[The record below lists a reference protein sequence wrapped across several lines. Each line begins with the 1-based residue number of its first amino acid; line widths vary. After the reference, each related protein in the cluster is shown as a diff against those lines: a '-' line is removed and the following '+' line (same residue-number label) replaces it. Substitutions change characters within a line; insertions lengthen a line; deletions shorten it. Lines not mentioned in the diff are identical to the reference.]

1 MGVLPPY
8 VWGKHAVGLGESS
21 AALKGFQVVPGSYR
35 KGYQDRDNRHI
46 KIGERWLQDYK
57 VSQWAQSDFSGGQ
70 YQDILVD
77 DAMFARCCGM
87 IVGNYGD
94 RKGLRTTQSLKLAT
108 EKTSGNPINPTNY
121 SGLGSITDYMWAWD
135 KLFVLSQTAGTI
147 YVFSP
152 DQSAGGE
159 GKFTVATIY
168 VGTTATC
175 MTANRTIG
183 SIVVGHNNGKVT
195 EFKRTDYTL
204 WRAFRWD
211 LGEAIAVHN
220 RMPQRLRDV
229 GVSKLHMYNGYV
241 IVAMGNRIFYYDGAN
256 ANVGATASDH
266 CDTCE
271 WIDIGD
277 ASESWVRGF
286 CEFQNLL
293 LVMSQTG
300 YSQCAI
306 DATNLSGSLMPWVRV
321 PYMFLGQS
329 LITYAGRLYVG
340 GAGYDFEGQVSY
352 GQLFEVDGSSFRE
365 LRCWYDMYSQ
375 FGGSTYV
382 PQVASLTVHEGM
394 LFMPDEYNRGLVA
407 YDFIGDAFFG
417 CYSLDA
423 TKTSAAPKRVISAGS
438 YLLVLAYGVDGG
450 LYYVPKANF
459 HNVTSW
465 VETSEFALEPA
476 LGKRWLTCQ
485 VHSRYG
491 GTGLEVST
499 DGGYSWTSVTR
510 TQLVRSG
517 YNFVSFFDLSSLAM
531 SGSIRLRVAFDQT
544 DVFSSSSYYWREL
557 VEIVVGFMVEPP
569 KLRQWNLAFTCAENL
584 EYLDGSG
591 VDSYT
596 DPDDV
601 VAQLHSWYKNG
612 TILSFQDRDG
622 TQALVMITL
631 CQENE
636 PALVATTAGNR
647 ETYVTVTLAE
657 TTST

>member
-1 MGVLPPY
+1 MGALPAF
-8 VWGKHAVGLGESS
+8 VTGKHGVGLGESS

-159 GKFTVATIY
+159 GKFTVATIN

-211 LGEAIAVHN
+211 LKDGSSPHDRI
-220 RMPQRLRDV
+220 PTRLRDA
-229 GVSKLHMYNGYV
+229 GISKLHMYNGYV
-241 IVAMGNRIFYYDGAN
+241 IAAMGNRIFYYDGAN
-256 ANVGATASDH
+256 TNAADPVSNH
-266 CDTCE
+266 CDNCE

-277 ASESWVRGF
+277 TSESYVRAF

-300 YSQCAI
+300 NSQCAI
-306 DATNLSGSLMPWVRV
+306 DSTNLSGDLMPWVRV

-340 GAGYDFEGQVSY
+340 GAGYDFEGKASY
-352 GQLFEVDGSSFRE
+352 GQLFEVDGRSFRE

-382 PQVASLTVHEGM
+382 PQVAALTVHEGM
-394 LFMPDEYNRGLVA
+394 LFMVDEYNKGLVA
-407 YDFIGDAFFG
+407 YDFIGDSFFG
-417 CYSLDA
+417 CYPLDA
-423 TKTSAAPKRVISAGS
+423 TKTTAAPKRVISAGS
-438 YLLVLAYGVDGG
+438 YLLVLAYGADGG
-450 LYYVPKANF
+450 LFYVPKTSF
-459 HNVTSW
+459 HNVPSW

-476 LGKRWLTCQ
+476 LGKQWLTCQ
-485 VHSRYG
+485 VHTRYG
-491 GTGLEVST
+491 GTTLEASV
-499 DGGYSWTSVTR
+499 DGGQNWTALTR
-510 TQLVRSG
+510 DKLVQSG
-517 YNFVSFFDLSSLAM
+517 YNFVSFFDLSSLGA
-531 SGSIRLRVAFDQT
+531 SGSIRLRVTFDQT
-544 DVFSSSSYYWREL
+544 DDFGGDSYYWREL
-557 VEIVVGFMVEPP
+557 VELVVGFMVEPP
-569 KLRQWNLAFTCAENL
+569 TLRQWNFAFICADNL

-591 VDSYT
+591 VDSTT

-601 VAQLHSWYKNG
+601 IAQLHEWYRTG
-612 TILSFQDRDG
+612 TILVFQDRDG
-622 TQALVMITL
+622 SQAKVMITQ

-636 PALVATTAGNR
+636 PAMVATTDDDR
-647 ETYVTVTLAE
+647 ETYITVTLAE